1 MQRQISIFNA
11 EDDLLSL
18 FTTTVSLAPTQQR
31 VAGQMLSALDAGEL
45 CLLQAGSGMGRT
57 TVLRWLHAR
66 IGGIFFAARQWVAAR
81 NKAEAMRDSIVF
93 VDDVH
98 LIDISETARSRW
110 RNRFVF
116 STAEK
121 LPRYPATH
129 AIKNFAT
136 QDYAVICRRYLGAA
150 TDRLDIDEI
159 HRSAPGLNAH
169 QLKHACLWLGLRY
182 AAPTTAAF
190 LACLAR

>member
-1 MQRQISIFNA
+1 MQRQTSIWNA

-18 FTTTVSLAPTQQR
+18 FTTTVVLAPTQQR
-31 VAGQMLSALDAGEL
+31 VAAQILAALDAGDV

-66 IGGIFFAARQWVAAR
+66 LGGIFFAARQWVAGR
-81 NKAEAMRDSIVF
+81 NKPDDTRGSLIF

-98 LIDISETARSRW
+98 LIDISETTHKRW

-129 AIKNFAT
+129 AIKSFRP
-136 QDYAVICRRYLGAA
+136 QDYATICRRYLGAP
-150 TDRLDIDEI
+150 TDRLNMNEI
-159 HRSAPGLNAH
+159 HRAAPGLNAQ

-190 LACLAR
+190 LECLK

>member
-1 MQRQISIFNA
+1 MQRQVSIFNA

-18 FTTTVSLAPTQQR
+18 FATTVVLAPTQQR
-31 VAGQMLSALDAGEL
+31 VAGQMLTAVDAAEV
-45 CLLQAGSGMGRT
+45 CVLQAGSGMGRT

-66 IGGIFFAARQWVAAR
+66 LGGIFLAARQWVAGR
-81 NKAEAMRDSIVF
+81 NQAEAARDSIIF

-98 LIDISETARSRW
+98 LVDISESTRRRW

-121 LPRYPATH
+121 LPCFPATH
-129 AIKNFAT
+129 AIKNFT
-136 QDYAVICRRYLGAA
+136 TPDYATICRRYLGAA
-150 TDRLDIDEI
+150 TDRLDMHEI
-159 HRSAPGLNAH
+159 HRAAPGLNAH

-182 AAPTTAAF
+182 ADPTTTAF
-190 LACLAR
+190 LGSLH

>member
-1 MQRQISIFNA
+1 MQRQVSVLNA

-18 FTTTVSLAPTQQR
+18 FTTTVVLTPTQQR
-31 VAGQMLSALDAGEL
+31 VASRMLAAVDAGEM

-66 IGGIFFAARQWVAAR
+66 LGGIFVAARQWVAGR
-81 NKAEAMRDSIVF
+81 NKAEEMRDSIIF

-98 LIDISETARSRW
+98 LIDISGTARARW

-121 LPRYPATH
+121 LPRYPTTH
-129 AIKNFAT
+129 AIKNFTT
-136 QDYAVICRRYLGAA
+136 QDYATICRRYLGTA
-150 TDRLDIDEI
+150 TDRLDMNEI
-159 HRSAPGLNAH
+159 HRAAPALNAH

-182 AAPTTAAF
+182 EAPTTAAF
-190 LACLAR
+190 LGCLQ